1 MARSND
7 ITDETPF
14 LSDNY
19 VKVDLPV
26 DAWVAVAIPKTIRII
41 RMGSS
46 KYVIVRQATN
56 DVVPTEAPNGVGS
69 VALHTFAIADEITH
83 LHLYGAESTLDTAY
97 LNLYS
102 GYRED

>member
-1 MARSND
+1 MAMSNNYLD
-7 ITDETPF
+7 QRAQ

-26 DAWVAVAIPKTIRII
+26 DTWVAVAIPQNVRII
-41 RMGSS
+41 RMGSD
-46 KYVIVRQATN
+46 KWVIVRQATN
-56 DVVPTEAPNGVGS
+56 DVVPTEAPDGVGS
-69 VALHTFAIADEITH
+69 VALHEFAIADEITH